1 MKLPP
6 PNRVA
11 TYLTAGAG
19 LAAAVA
25 VPLADLDL
33 ESTGGVA
40 LGLAAILTAYHRWM
54 EGWRD
59 YKSTEAAGKL
69 HGVVDIND

>member
-1 MKLPP
+1 MQMPP

-19 LAAAVA
+19 LATAVA

-33 ESTGGVA
+33 ESTAGIVA
-40 LGLAAILTAYHRWM
+40 GLVAILTAFQQWM
-54 EGWRD
+54 KGWREHQATQAD
-59 YKSTEAAGKL
+59 LHK
-69 HGVVDIND
+69 HGVEPS